1 MLELTT
7 DALVEFFRE
16 QGIEATVEPET
27 GQVIFDVKY
36 EETKCPVFVRIYP
49 EGQLLQLM
57 LFFPMM
63 MQPKS
68 QGDTARLL
76 HFFNKELDIPGFGMD
91 ESTGA
96 CFFRCMIPS
105 SDHKIVKE
113 VLAGYVNTL
122 RTVCQS
128 FFPSIGIITSR
139 AMTYETLMAKAQQ
152 RTKEA

>member
-1 MLELTT
+1 MIELST
-7 DALVEFFRE
+7 DALVDFFH
-16 QGIEATVEPET
+16 QQDIEATVEPGT
-27 GQVIFDVKY
+27 SQVLFNVTY
-36 EETKCPVFVRIYP
+36 EQTQCPVFVRIYP

-91 ESTGA
+91 EVSGA

-105 SDHKIVKE
+105 QDKKISKE
-113 VLAGYVNTL
+113 ILTGYINTL
-122 RTVCQS
+122 RTVCQN

-139 AMTYETLMAKAQQ
+139 AMTFETLMAKAQT